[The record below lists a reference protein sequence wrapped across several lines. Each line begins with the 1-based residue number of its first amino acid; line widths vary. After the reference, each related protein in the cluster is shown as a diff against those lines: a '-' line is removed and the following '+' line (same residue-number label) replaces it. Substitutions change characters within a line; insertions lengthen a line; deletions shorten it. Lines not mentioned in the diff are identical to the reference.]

1 MFDLVIRN
9 GTVIDGT
16 GIPGRVA
23 DVAVSEGRIVA
34 VGEVTEQGENEIDA
48 SGLIVAPG
56 FVDVHTHFDAQVFW
70 DTTLS
75 PSPLHGVTTVIS
87 GNCGFTI
94 APLEAEHGDYM
105 MEMLARVEGMPLT
118 SLQEGVPWNWRTFG
132 EYLDAIDGTL
142 MPNAGFLVGHSAIRR
157 TVMGERSVG
166 EFASEG
172 ELQSMKELLAES
184 ISAGGLGFSSSWAK
198 THNDADGEAVPSR
211 HASETELIELCS
223 VLRDSDAVALEFI
236 PTIERFDNEVYQ
248 LLTDMS
254 VAADKPLNWN
264 VIFVNARQ
272 ADLIEE
278 KLQASDYAARQGG
291 RVIALTAPMPAV
303 SRLCFESGFLLDTLH
318 GWTEPMA
325 LPPEEKLALLS
336 DPERRK
342 ALDEDAQRPSAFRG
356 VARWERLTVGEVT
369 KESLKHLEGR
379 TIGEIA
385 DETGKSAWDTLCEIV
400 VEDDLKTGLYP
411 PAAGDNDE
419 SWALRQ
425 ALWNDERCLIG
436 ASDAG
441 AHLDFLATF
450 NYSTYL
456 LAAARD
462 RSLLSLESAVNK
474 LTDVPARLY
483 GLKER
488 GRVEE
493 GWWADLVVFDAAEV
507 APAEVEVTKICLVVP
522 GGCIARPLEY
532 ITCLSMVNMRFE
544 MVALPMP
551 GLGLFFVREG
561 TPNQYPLM
569 NDGVSG
575 LVRRG
580 RGL

>member
-118 SLQEGVPWNWRTFG
+118 SLREGVPWNWRTFG

-278 KLQASDYAARQGG
+278 KLQASDYAERQGG

-342 ALDEDAQRPSAFRG
+342 ALNEDAQKPSAFRG

-507 APAEVEVTKICLVVP
+507 APAEVEVREDLP
-522 GGCIARPLEY
+522 GGAWRLYSEAVGVHHVFINGEHAVRDGGFTDARP
-532 ITCLSMVNMRFE
+532 
-544 MVALPMP
+544 
-551 GLGLFFVREG
+551 G
-561 TPNQYPLM
+561 TLLRSGRDTEP
-569 NDGVSG
+569 VSAS
-575 LVRRG
+575 R
-580 RGL
+580 

>member
-166 EFASEG
+166 ELASEG

-342 ALDEDAQRPSAFRG
+342 ALNEDAQKPSAFRG

-425 ALWNDERCLIG
+425 ALWNDDRCLIG

-507 APAEVEVTKICLVVP
+507 APAEVEVREDLP
-522 GGCIARPLEY
+522 GGAWRLYSEAVGVHHVFINGEHAVRDGGFTDARP
-532 ITCLSMVNMRFE
+532 
-544 MVALPMP
+544 
-551 GLGLFFVREG
+551 G
-561 TPNQYPLM
+561 TLLRSGRDTEP
-569 NDGVSG
+569 VSASG
-575 LVRRG
+575 
-580 RGL
+580 

>member
-23 DVAVSEGRIVA
+23 DVAISEGRIVA

-118 SLQEGVPWNWRTFG
+118 SLQEGVPWNWRSFG

-507 APAEVEVTKICLVVP
+507 APAEVEVREDLP
-522 GGCIARPLEY
+522 GGAWRLYSEAVGVHHVFINGEHAVRDGGFTDARP
-532 ITCLSMVNMRFE
+532 
-544 MVALPMP
+544 
-551 GLGLFFVREG
+551 G
-561 TPNQYPLM
+561 TLLRSGRDTEP
-569 NDGVSG
+569 VSASG
-575 LVRRG
+575 
-580 RGL
+580 

>member
-48 SGLIVAPG
+48 SGRIVAPG

-75 PSPLHGVTTVIS
+75 PAPLHGGTTVIS

-166 EFASEG
+166 EFGSEG

-342 ALDEDAQRPSAFRG
+342 ALNEDAQKPSAFRG

-425 ALWNDERCLIG
+425 ALWNDDRCLIG

-507 APAEVEVTKICLVVP
+507 APAEVEVREDLP
-522 GGCIARPLEY
+522 GGAWRLYSEAVGVHHVFINGKHAVRDGGFTDARP
-532 ITCLSMVNMRFE
+532 
-544 MVALPMP
+544 
-551 GLGLFFVREG
+551 G
-561 TPNQYPLM
+561 TLLRSGRDTEP
-569 NDGVSG
+569 VSAS
-575 LVRRG
+575 R
-580 RGL
+580 

>member
-16 GIPGRVA
+16 GNPGRVA

-34 VGEVTEQGENEIDA
+34 VGEVTEPGENEIDA
-48 SGLIVAPG
+48 AGLIVAPG

-94 APLEAEHGDYM
+94 APLEAEHGEYM

-142 MPNAGFLVGHSAIRR
+142 MPNAGFLVGHSALRR

-166 EFASEG
+166 EFASED

-211 HASETELIELCS
+211 HASENELIELCS

-278 KLQASDYAARQGG
+278 KLQASNYAARQGG

-303 SRLCFESGFLLDTLH
+303 SRLCFESGFLLDTLY

-325 LPPEEKLALLS
+325 LPAEEKIALLS

-342 ALDEDAQRPSAFRG
+342 ALDEDAQKPSAFRG

-385 DETGKSAWDTLCEIV
+385 DETGKSPWDTLCEIV

-425 ALWNDERCLIG
+425 ALWNDDRCLIG

-450 NYSTYL
+450 NYSTYM

-462 RSLLSLESAVNK
+462 RNLLSLESAVNK

-493 GWWADLVVFDAAEV
+493 GWWADLVVFDAAKV
-507 APAEVEVTKICLVVP
+507 APAEIEVREDLP
-522 GGCIARPLEY
+522 GGAWRLYSEAVGVHHVFINGEHAVRDGGFTNARP
-532 ITCLSMVNMRFE
+532 
-544 MVALPMP
+544 
-551 GLGLFFVREG
+551 G
-561 TPNQYPLM
+561 TLLRSGRDTEP
-569 NDGVSG
+569 VSANE
-575 LVRRG
+575 
-580 RGL
+580 

>member
-342 ALDEDAQRPSAFRG
+342 VLNEDAQKPSAFRG

-507 APAEVEVTKICLVVP
+507 APAEVEVREDLP
-522 GGCIARPLEY
+522 GGAWRLYSEAVGVHHVFINGEHAVRDGGFTDARP
-532 ITCLSMVNMRFE
+532 
-544 MVALPMP
+544 
-551 GLGLFFVREG
+551 G
-561 TPNQYPLM
+561 TLLRSGRDTEP
-569 NDGVSG
+569 VSAG
-575 LVRRG
+575 G
-580 RGL
+580 

>member
-118 SLQEGVPWNWRTFG
+118 SLQEGVPWNWRSFG

-272 ADLIEE
+272 ADFIEE

-342 ALDEDAQRPSAFRG
+342 VLNEDAQKPSAFRG

-507 APAEVEVTKICLVVP
+507 APAEVEVREDLP
-522 GGCIARPLEY
+522 GGAWRLYSEAVGVHHVFINGEHAVRDGGFTDARP
-532 ITCLSMVNMRFE
+532 
-544 MVALPMP
+544 
-551 GLGLFFVREG
+551 G
-561 TPNQYPLM
+561 TLLRSGRDTEP
-569 NDGVSG
+569 VSASG
-575 LVRRG
+575 
-580 RGL
+580 

>member
-16 GIPGRVA
+16 GVPGRVA

-211 HASETELIELCS
+211 HASQTELIELCS

-342 ALDEDAQRPSAFRG
+342 ALNEDAQKPSAFRG

-507 APAEVEVTKICLVVP
+507 APAEVEVREDLP
-522 GGCIARPLEY
+522 GGAWRLYSEAVGVHHVFINGEHAVRDGGFTDARP
-532 ITCLSMVNMRFE
+532 
-544 MVALPMP
+544 
-551 GLGLFFVREG
+551 G
-561 TPNQYPLM
+561 TLLRSGRDTEP
-569 NDGVSG
+569 VSASG
-575 LVRRG
+575 
-580 RGL
+580 

>member
-118 SLQEGVPWNWRTFG
+118 SLQEGVPWNWRSFG

-166 EFASEG
+166 ELASEG

-507 APAEVEVTKICLVVP
+507 APAEVEVREDLP
-522 GGCIARPLEY
+522 GGAWRLYSEAVGVHHVFINGEHAVRDGGFTDARP
-532 ITCLSMVNMRFE
+532 
-544 MVALPMP
+544 
-551 GLGLFFVREG
+551 G
-561 TPNQYPLM
+561 TLLRSGRDTEP
-569 NDGVSG
+569 VSASG
-575 LVRRG
+575 
-580 RGL
+580 

>member
-23 DVAVSEGRIVA
+23 DVAISEGRIVA

-507 APAEVEVTKICLVVP
+507 APAEVEVREDLP
-522 GGCIARPLEY
+522 GGAWRLYSEAVGVHHVFINGEHAVRDGGFTDARP
-532 ITCLSMVNMRFE
+532 
-544 MVALPMP
+544 
-551 GLGLFFVREG
+551 G
-561 TPNQYPLM
+561 TLLRSGRDTEP
-569 NDGVSG
+569 VSASG
-575 LVRRG
+575 
-580 RGL
+580 

>member
-23 DVAVSEGRIVA
+23 DVAISEGRIVA

-342 ALDEDAQRPSAFRG
+342 ALNEDAQKPSAFRG

-400 VEDDLKTGLYP
+400 VEDDLKTGVYP

-425 ALWNDERCLIG
+425 ALWNDDRCLIG

-507 APAEVEVTKICLVVP
+507 APAEVEVREDLP
-522 GGCIARPLEY
+522 GGAWRLYSEAVGVHHVFINGEHAVRDGGFTDARP
-532 ITCLSMVNMRFE
+532 
-544 MVALPMP
+544 
-551 GLGLFFVREG
+551 G
-561 TPNQYPLM
+561 TLLRSGRDTEP
-569 NDGVSG
+569 VSAS
-575 LVRRG
+575 R
-580 RGL
+580 

>member
-118 SLQEGVPWNWRTFG
+118 SLREGVPWNWRTFG

-342 ALDEDAQRPSAFRG
+342 ALNEDAQKPSAFRG

-385 DETGKSAWDTLCEIV
+385 DETGNSAWDTLCEIV

-507 APAEVEVTKICLVVP
+507 APAEVEVREDLP
-522 GGCIARPLEY
+522 GGAWRLYSEAVGVHHVFINGEHAVRDGGFTDARP
-532 ITCLSMVNMRFE
+532 
-544 MVALPMP
+544 
-551 GLGLFFVREG
+551 G
-561 TPNQYPLM
+561 TLLRSGRDTEP
-569 NDGVSG
+569 VSASG
-575 LVRRG
+575 
-580 RGL
+580 